1 MKAKRAIRSF
11 RGSLWTNN
19 ASKMVNYRFSNE
31 GQVLK
36 ALRFC
41 YTLYQK
47 SSLATWQKTHPN
59 KNPAAV
65 STAGSRT
72 TFLRICWICTTET
85 LWPRRHL
92 KHPQLV
98 CMFCSHIGGM
108 TWCSHTCTHNSSV
121 HRFVYRLRNYG
132 NGALWLTRAAKVLCC
147 ANQRGLTL
155 HRVDVHK
162 CVLRSESVF
171 IQRKHTEANKPSWN
185 YDVNMY
191 SYFWFAMGK
200 KTTASVSRSN
210 SRISELTVLITAILK
225 LKASEHQVFT
235 DFYATW
241 DTSQLRQRRQSN
253 QLSIYSLLTLHD
265 VPLRFQQ
272 KCINGI

>member
-1 MKAKRAIRSF
+1 MKANRIIRSF
-11 RGSLWTNN
+11 RGSLWTND
-19 ASKMVNYRFSNE
+19 ASKMADYRFSNE

-47 SSLATWQKTHPN
+47 SSLVTWQKTHPN

-65 STAGSRT
+65 STNGSRT
-72 TFLRICWICTTET
+72 TFLRICSICTTET

-98 CMFCSHIGGM
+98 YMFCSHIGGM

-121 HRFVYRLRNYG
+121 HQFVYRFWNCG

-162 CVLRSESVF
+162 
-171 IQRKHTEANKPSWN
+171 W
-185 YDVNMY
+185 
-191 SYFWFAMGK
+191 
-200 KTTASVSRSN
+200 
-210 SRISELTVLITAILK
+210 LT
-225 LKASEHQVFT
+225 H
-235 DFYATW
+235 
-241 DTSQLRQRRQSN
+241 QLR
-253 QLSIYSLLTLHD
+253 IYSLLPLHN
-265 VPLRFQQ
+265 VPLQFQR